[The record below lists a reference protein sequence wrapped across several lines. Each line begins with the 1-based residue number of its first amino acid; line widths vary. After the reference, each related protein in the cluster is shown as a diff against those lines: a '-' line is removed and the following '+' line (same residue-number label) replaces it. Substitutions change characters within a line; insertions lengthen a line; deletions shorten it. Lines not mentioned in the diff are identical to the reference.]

1 MKLVATLTAVLV
13 VALVAPSRGAAL
25 DNGVPDGDRHPS
37 VGLLAFDLDGAGGDP
52 PAFLCSGSVISER
65 VFLTAA
71 HCIAAFPKDGFPQVE
86 WSVSLEPGSAAGPVA
101 TPGLVFD
108 DFPFA
113 VRVPTTAALH
123 VAVHPRFDPET
134 RAHDLA
140 VLVMPKRT
148 FAGVRPVRLPPGR
161 FLPKL
166 ARRETTLTLVG
177 YGADP
182 DFSGAA
188 PKFLFEGYRQVAA
201 APIRGLTDRWVE
213 LGNTPE
219 VGGVCL
225 GDSGS
230 PQLAPGTSIAVSQVS
245 TDGPPEAP
253 CTGTALAHRLDR
265 PAERRFLARYLD

>member
-1 MKLVATLTAVLV
+1 MKLAATLSAVLL
-13 VALVAPSRGAAL
+13 VALLVPSRGAAL
-25 DNGVPDGDRHPS
+25 DNGVPDGDRHPN
-37 VGLLAFDLDGAGGDP
+37 VGLLAFVDDGPGGDP
-52 PAFLCSGSVISER
+52 PGYLCSGSVLSER

-71 HCIAAFPKDGFPQVE
+71 HCITFFPDAE
-86 WSVSLEPGSAAGPVA
+86 WSVSLAPGSPSSPVV

-113 VRVPTTAALH
+113 VRVPTTPAVH

-140 VLVMPKRT
+140 VLVMPKHT
-148 FAGVRPVRLPPGR
+148 FAGVKPVRLPPTGLVR
-161 FLPKL
+161 HL
-166 ARRETTLTLVG
+166 ARRSPNVTLVG

-182 DFSGAA
+182 DFSG
-188 PKFLFEGYRQVAA
+188 PTPRFVLEGYRQLAA
-201 APIRGLTDRWVE
+201 APITGITQRWVE
-213 LGNTPE
+213 LDNTSPL
-219 VGGVCL
+219 GGVCL

-230 PQLAPGTSIAVSQVS
+230 PQLVPGTNIAVSQVS
-245 TDGPPEAP
+245 TDGPAEAP

>member
-1 MKLVATLTAVLV
+1 MKLVATLTAVLILC
-13 VALVAPSRGAAL
+13 LVAPSRGAAI
-25 DNGVPDGDRHPS
+25 DHGVPDGDRHPN
-37 VGLLAFDLDGAGGDP
+37 VGLLAFDLDGPGGAP

-71 HCIAAFPKDGFPQVE
+71 HCIDVFPEAE
-86 WSVSLEPGSAAGPVA
+86 WSVSLEPGSPSTPAV
-101 TPGLVFD
+101 TPGLLFD

-113 VRVPTTAALH
+113 VRVPTTAAVR
-123 VAVHPRFDPET
+123 VAVHPSFDPET

-148 FAGVRPVRLPPGR
+148 FAGVRPVRLA
-161 FLPKL
+161 PKGL
-166 ARRETTLTLVG
+166 LRHLVRRQTSLTLVG

-182 DFSGAA
+182 DFSGAS
-188 PKFLFEGYRQVAA
+188 PRFVLEGYRQLAA
-201 APIRGLTDRWVE
+201 APVTGLTRHWVE
-213 LGNTPE
+213 IDNTTAL
-219 VGGVCL
+219 GGVCL

-230 PQLAPGTSIAVSQVS
+230 PQFVPGTNIAVSQVS
-245 TDGPPEAP
+245 TDGPAEAP

>member
-1 MKLVATLTAVLV
+1 MKLVAILIAVLV

-25 DNGVPDGDRHPS
+25 DNGVPDGDRHPN
-37 VGLLAFDLDGAGGDP
+37 VGMLAFDLDGPGGDP
-52 PAFLCSGSVISER
+52 PAFLCSGSVLSKR
-65 VFLTAA
+65 VFLAAA
-71 HCIAAFPKDGFPQVE
+71 HCIAVFPKDLFPQVE
-86 WSVSLEPGSAAGPVA
+86 WSVSLEAGSPARPVA

-113 VRVPTTAALH
+113 VRVPTTPALH

-140 VLVMPKRT
+140 VLVMPKRS
-148 FAGVRPVRLPPGR
+148 FAGVRPVRLPPKR
-161 FLPKL
+161 LLPKL
-166 ARRETTLTLVG
+166 ARRGTALTLVG

-182 DFSGAA
+182 DFSGTA

-201 APIRGLTDRWVE
+201 APIGGLSERWVE
-213 LGNTPE
+213 LDNATAL
-219 VGGVCL
+219 GGVCL

-230 PQLAPGTSIAVSQVS
+230 PQLVPGTNIAVSQVS

-253 CTGTALAHRLDR
+253 CTGTALAHRLDTR
-265 PAERRFLARYLD
+265 AERRFLARYLD